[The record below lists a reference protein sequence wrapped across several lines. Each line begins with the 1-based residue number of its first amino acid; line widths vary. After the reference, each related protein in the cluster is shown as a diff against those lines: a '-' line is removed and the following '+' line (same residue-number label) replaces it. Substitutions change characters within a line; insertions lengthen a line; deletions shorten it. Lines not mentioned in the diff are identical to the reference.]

1 MNRFILI
8 AIALFTTTS
17 AHALSLVARHET
29 NGMVTQVREGC
40 GVGRVR
46 VNGICVARSTIRHA
60 RREARRC
67 RRWNGGTC
75 HHYH

>member
-29 NGMVTQVREGC
+29 NGMVTQVREGL
-40 GVGRVR
+40 
-46 VNGICVARSTIRHA
+46 ASA
-60 RREARRC
+60 EYALMASA
-67 RRWNGGTC
+67 
-75 HHYH
+75 